1 MRLFRHLLR
10 ENVTDWWE
18 AVYQSVDEL
27 VRRIRKEYRA
37 LWRREAKA
45 RLAAAITTEQPFRE
59 RWIGFWGNH
68 FTTSGRRASVIGMA
82 GGYEREAIRPHVMKT
97 FQELLLAAESHPA
110 MLFYLDNYRSV
121 GKNAPAF
128 YGQRGI
134 NENLARE
141 ILELHTLGVNGGYQ
155 QSDVRAL
162 AKMLTGWTAA
172 RHYHEA
178 AGQFLFREDYH
189 EPGSKVLLGKTYPE
203 NGVAEA
209 QSALKWLA
217 TQPATAR
224 HVATKL
230 ARHFIADQPPPATV
244 NKLTAVFLETQGDL
258 KELAIALINLPE
270 AWAPELRKLKT
281 PQDYT
286 VSALRALGGEVDLEN
301 LITTL
306 MSFGHLPFMALSPA
320 G

>member
-1 MRLFRHLLR
+1 MNRIEGMIATNRFGLGPATEELKRVSMDTKGWLLEQIHADPTVPDAMRTLPPVS

-37 LWRREAKA
+37 LWRREAKT

-59 RWIGFWGNH
+59 RWVGFWGNH

-162 AKMLTGWTAA
+162 AKMLTGWTDA

-189 EPGSKVLLGKTYPE
+189 ETWLLKFYLGKRTRKT
-203 NGVAEA
+203 
-209 QSALKWLA
+209 ALPK
-217 TQPATAR
+217 PK
-224 HVATKL
+224 V
-230 ARHFIADQPPPATV
+230 P
-244 NKLTAVFLETQGDL
+244 
-258 KELAIALINLPE
+258 
-270 AWAPELRKLKT
+270 
-281 PQDYT
+281 
-286 VSALRALGGEVDLEN
+286 
-301 LITTL
+301 
-306 MSFGHLPFMALSPA
+306 
-320 G
+320 